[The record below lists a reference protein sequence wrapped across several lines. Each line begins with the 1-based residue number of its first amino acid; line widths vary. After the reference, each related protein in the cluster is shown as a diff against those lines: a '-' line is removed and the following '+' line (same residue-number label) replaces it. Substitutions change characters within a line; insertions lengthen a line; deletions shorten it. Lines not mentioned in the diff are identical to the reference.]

1 MNVNNFYREVF
12 EDSLGLDVLGLEN
25 RFSDLVRLIERKT
38 IMAFSNLIPA
48 TYRTVLDLADPHNI
62 IKKEHHTLGVEYYI
76 DDPVLDMFNLAILE
90 VTHMEPCNVGNR
102 DPYDPDSSAY
112 YSSLVAS
119 RQNMTLEGVLM
130 GSQYTTN
137 RTLIDSSIPFKP
149 YKELRGPR
157 TLYLRNCSF
166 NTCLELTLKVPWPNI
181 VSIPEEYR
189 ETFITLAKLDI
200 KIKLWNE
207 LRYMEDVVTPTGNL
221 NLRVSDW
228 ESAEKEREEF
238 LKELKLKSL
247 PDRVGPSYFHI
258 L

>member
-62 IKKEHHTLGVEYYI
+62 VKKEHHTLGVEYYI

-119 RQNMTLEGVLM
+119 RQNMTLEGVMM

-137 RTLIDSSIPFKP
+137 RTLIDSSIPFK
-149 YKELRGPR
+149 
-157 TLYLRNCSF
+157 RNCSF